1 MKKLERFLEILKYN
15 KNLVIISSL
24 TILCIHQCSL
34 KRGYHK
40 NLNKETVKVND
51 CINQLDS
58 LKNLLEQ
65 ANSQINYLEGRFND
79 ESEVTKQYVRFK
91 LTYLKDN
98 KHNGSISFIY
108 PNGNAYI
115 QGFLNQGEER
125 GKWEFFN
132 MDRSIDQIYDHP
144 LVCVGSKCC
153 DGTTSYSTGRG
164 TCSWHGGVCATLFE
178 YKKRYLNI
186 GGVAQ

>member
-65 ANSQINYLEGRFND
+65 ANSQINYLEGRFN
-79 ESEVTKQYVRFK
+79 V
-91 LTYLKDN
+91 
-98 KHNGSISFIY
+98 
-108 PNGNAYI
+108 
-115 QGFLNQGEER
+115 
-125 GKWEFFN
+125 
-132 MDRSIDQIYDHP
+132 
-144 LVCVGSKCC
+144 
-153 DGTTSYSTGRG
+153 
-164 TCSWHGGVCATLFE
+164 
-178 YKKRYLNI
+178 
-186 GGVAQ
+186 